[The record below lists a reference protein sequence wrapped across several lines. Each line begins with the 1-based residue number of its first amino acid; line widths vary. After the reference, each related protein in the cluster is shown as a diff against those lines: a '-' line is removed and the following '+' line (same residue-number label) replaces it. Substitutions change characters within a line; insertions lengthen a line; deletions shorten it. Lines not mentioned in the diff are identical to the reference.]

1 MGQAAKKRGSG
12 RDPVGAGGER
22 LRAEFWRRYPLDE
35 LTRAEWEALC
45 DGCAKCCLLKLE
57 DEDTGEV
64 AYTDIACRLLDRG
77 TCRCG
82 NYPLRRQLVAGCVVM
97 RPENLERVLAW
108 MPASCAYK
116 RVHEGRDLAPWHP
129 LISGDAESVHR
140 AGISLRGRM
149 VAEYDVE
156 EEDWP
161 DHVIEEDL

>member
-1 MGQAAKKRGSG
+1 MGQMAKKRGRG
-12 RDPVGAGGER
+12 PVGGGGGER

-77 TCRCG
+77 SCRCG

-97 RPENLERVLAW
+97 GPENLERVLAW

-129 LISGDAESVHR
+129 LISGDPESVHR

-149 VAEYDVE
+149 AAEYEVD

>member
-1 MGQAAKKRGSG
+1 MGQAARKKR
-12 RDPVGAGGER
+12 AATGGGDGVR

-57 DEDTGEV
+57 DEETGEV
-64 AYTDIACRLLDRG
+64 AYTDIACRLLDRD

-97 RPENLERVLAW
+97 GPENLERVLTW
-108 MPASCAYK
+108 MPSSCAYK

-129 LISGDAESVHR
+129 LVSGDPESVHR
-140 AGISLRGRM
+140 AGVSLRGRM
-149 VAEYDVE
+149 AAEYEVQ
-156 EEDWP
+156 EDDWQ
-161 DHVIEEDL
+161 DHVIEEDI

>member
-1 MGQAAKKRGSG
+1 MGQKAKKRERKEPG
-12 RDPVGAGGER
+12 RAEGGAR

-97 RPENLERVLAW
+97 GPGNLEQVLPW

-129 LISGDAESVHR
+129 LISGDPESVHR
-140 AGISLRGRM
+140 AGVSLRGRM
-149 VAEYDVE
+149 VAEFEVE

>member
-1 MGQAAKKRGSG
+1 MTQVAKKRG
-12 RDPVGAGGER
+12 RVRTPGGER

-57 DEDTGEV
+57 DEETGEV
-64 AYTDIACRLLDRG
+64 AYTDIACRLLDRA

-82 NYPLRRQLVAGCVVM
+82 NYPLRRQLVAGCVALE
-97 RPENLERVLAW
+97 PANLERVLAW

-129 LISGDAESVHR
+129 LVSGDPESVHR
-140 AGISLRGRM
+140 AGISRRGRM
-149 VAEYDVE
+149 VAEYEVD
-156 EEDWP
+156 EEDRP